1 MWREWGV
8 EGGATLLNKRKM
20 ESRRKGNRFEK
31 IREGR
36 LSWIS
41 RVNDAPG
48 RVVVGPRDRRVHS
61 HVQARDG
68 LSEGRTGVK
77 IGIGYAAVPRP
88 KTGVDG
94 KLGKIRESSLLYS
107 PIRFAAW

>member
-48 RVVVGPRDRRVHS
+48 RVVVAPRDRRVHS
-61 HVQARDG
+61 HIQARDG
-68 LSEGRTGVK
+68 VCKNRARIK
-77 IGIGYAAVPRP
+77 IGIGNAAVLRP
-88 KTGVDG
+88 KAGING
-94 KLGKIRESSLLYS
+94 ELRKIRESSLLYS